1 MSWLKQHLA
10 DFVYPVIGEQEITPL
25 GYFTKSELTVIKN
38 AWRAMKRFA
47 AGSPILLP
55 GRDVFVFEILARR
68 ENYPTLFM
76 PQISRKTVVFY
87 SETMKDLG
95 RFCLLDTGFAG
106 TIPRALHT
114 PRFKLMSYNQP
125 HSDIHLFPR
134 LTLSRPIAVKIERTP
149 KYWQTAYVN
158 YDAYSPTHEREVKQP
173 IALQDEFLRAA
184 RLTVEVF
191 TNSSP
196 RFITRLGVI

>member
-1 MSWLKQHLA
+1 MSWLKKHLEE
-10 DFVYPVIGEQEITPL
+10 FVYPVIGVQEITPL
-25 GYFTKSELTVIKN
+25 GYFTKSDMTVIKN
-38 AWRAMKRFA
+38 AWRSMKRFA
-47 AGSPILLP
+47 GGSPILLP

-87 SETMKDLG
+87 SETSKELG
-95 RFCLLDTGFAG
+95 KFCLLDTGFAG

-125 HSDIHLFPR
+125 HSDVHLFPR
-134 LTLSRPIAVKIERTP
+134 LTISRPLAIKIERTP
-149 KYWQTAYVN
+149 KYWQTAYV
-158 YDAYSPTHEREVKQP
+158 DHEFGPYHHREVKQP
-173 IALQDEFLRAA
+173 TALQYEFLRAA

-196 RFITRLGVI
+196 RFITKLGVV